1 MKVNLSIAI
10 EAHWRGSIL
19 DTLSPIATLQ
29 LQADP
34 EVSGLLTI
42 GEPFALELTNGSTLQ
57 VWCAKTANNRYVID
71 IKSERQPSSHMEAD
85 APISSLLCLPDGK
98 LYEFSIRVE
107 A

>member
-1 MKVNLSIAI
+1 LKFNISIAI

-19 DTLSPIATLQ
+19 DTLSHIATLQ

-34 EVSGLLTI
+34 EVTGLLTI
-42 GEPFALELTNGSTLQ
+42 GTPFPLALTNGSTLQ
-57 VWCAKTANNRYVID
+57 VWCAKTANNRYIID
-71 IKSERQPSSHMEAD
+71 IKSEHQPSTHMEAD
-85 APISSLLCLPDGK
+85 APISSLLRLADGK